1 MARIKLAYIGGG
13 STRAAG
19 TMASFVHQGE
29 NFNGSEV
36 VLIDLNEEHLRIVQT
51 IAQKM
56 ARARGLDLTFTTT
69 TNRRAGLQGCDAV
82 LTSFRP
88 GGFEA
93 RYLDESIPLKYGVI
107 GQETQ
112 GPGGFF
118 MALRSIHITKSI
130 IEDMEAVC
138 PNARLFNYTNPVNI
152 VSEAITHHT
161 AIPTVSLCEG
171 PIVGNRG

>member
-19 TMASFVHQGE
+19 TMASFVEQGA
-29 NFNGSEV
+29 NFDGSEV
-36 VLIDLNEEHLRIVQT
+36 VLIDLDEERLGIVRT
-51 IAQKM
+51 IAQKV
-56 ARARGLDLTFTTT
+56 AHARGLDLTITAT
-69 TNRRAGLQGCDAV
+69 TNRRDGLRDCDAV

-93 RYLDESIPLKYGVI
+93 RYLDESIPLKHGVI

-118 MALRSIHITKSI
+118 MPLRSIHVMKSI

-138 PNARLFNYTNPVNI
+138 PRARPFNYTNPVNI
-152 VSEAITHHT
+152 VSEPVTNHT
-161 AIPTVSLCEG
+161 YIP
-171 PIVGNRG
+171 P

>member
-1 MARIKLAYIGGG
+1 
-13 STRAAG
+13 
-19 TMASFVHQGE
+19 MASFIHQGE
-29 NFNGSEV
+29 NFDGSEI
-36 VLIDLNEEHLRIVQT
+36 VLIDLDAERLRIVQT

-56 ARARGLDLTFTTT
+56 ARARGLDLTITATTQ
-69 TNRRAGLQGCDAV
+69 RREGLQGCDAV

-93 RYLDESIPLKYGVI
+93 RYLDESIPLKHGVI

-118 MALRSIHITKSI
+118 MALRSIQVMKSI

-138 PNARLFNYTNPVNI
+138 PNARLFN
-152 VSEAITHHT
+152 
-161 AIPTVSLCEG
+161 
-171 PIVGNRG
+171 